1 MCKDRSGS
9 FLLSHC
15 GLAELTGIR
24 GNKPI
29 FLTGDSNSV
38 PAARERRA
46 AGLEEGHFWRCR
58 AKQSEPSYFRRCLVS
73 KLRCRKE
80 HFPETAEHE
89 ARKKSVV
96 TALVQSP
103 RSAQNHSSCSL
114 GPDSLLAEPLL
125 L

>member
-38 PAARERRA
+38 PAAREKAGCRIRR
-46 AGLEEGHFWRCR
+46 GPLLE
-58 AKQSEPSYFRRCLVS
+58 
-73 KLRCRKE
+73 
-80 HFPETAEHE
+80 
-89 ARKKSVV
+89 
-96 TALVQSP
+96 VQSK
-103 RSAQNHSSCSL
+103 
-114 GPDSLLAEPLL
+114 AE
-125 L
+125 